1 MQDSRGD
8 ATDCRGNGHD
18 GVSAL
23 EPRALEGS
31 SEGDG
36 RDRAPAAVR
45 YLDLIVLAIA
55 LPVFLIFGFPI
66 LGYVVCA
73 AAWLLGRGLHLA
85 AERRARAALE
95 KGNRKGAL
103 GTMGAATLGRVWLL
117 ALAILLVGLADRESG
132 LAAAI
137 LAIVLF
143 TVHLIGT
150 ALSRLLAPPEEDA

>member
-8 ATDCRGNGHD
+8 ATDCRGNAHD

-117 ALAILLVGLADRESG
+117 ALAILLVGLADRKAGLSG
-132 LAAAI
+132 A
-137 LAIVLF
+137 
-143 TVHLIGT
+143 
-150 ALSRLLAPPEEDA
+150 LLAVVVVTTYFAAQGIAYVLEPEEHS